1 MPLTGRVSTSS
12 SSSPNHVP
20 KGSVPVCQCV
30 PQCVRLSR
38 FGWAMVLRDAARFIV
53 LLCQQ
58 LGLAARTAPVRLLLS
73 SVPCAPV
80 CGASVC
86 QRCASSCET
95 DRVAYI
101 YSRLPPPPRIPPFSD
116 TTLPNRPAF
125 FANLVQFGA
134 QLHSAR
140 LGSVWDHVIVLRTR
154 RPPNASETPK
164 PPGKGGWG
172 TTTTTTRDTFPMIAK
187 VTDTNVS

>member
-1 MPLTGRVSTSS
+1 
-12 SSSPNHVP
+12 
-20 KGSVPVCQCV
+20 
-30 PQCVRLSR
+30 
-38 FGWAMVLRDAARFIV
+38 MVLRDAARFIV

-101 YSRLPPPPRIPPFSD
+101 YSRLPPPPRIPPEASSGGLW
-116 TTLPNRPAF
+116 TLDAGGPH
-125 FANLVQFGA
+125 LS
-134 QLHSAR
+134 L
-140 LGSVWDHVIVLRTR
+140 
-154 RPPNASETPK
+154 RPPPAWVK
-164 PPGKGGWG
+164 C
-172 TTTTTTRDTFPMIAK
+172 
-187 VTDTNVS
+187 NVKCNVDNTS